1 MKNGNHIKRFKGDHW
16 KVDKLSKGLKKLMVS
31 TKKTTTTIKYRLTS
45 SKNQDILVNL
55 WGKRRGRTLLLY
67 HDKTS
72 IHIINR
78 TCKKGHFKTNYKS
91 GSVKMSSWL
100 SSMMSQSMRSTTT
113 FVTHLSKQ

>member
-55 WGKRRGRTLLLY
+55 WGKRRGKTILLY
-67 HDKTS
+67 NDKTT

-78 TCKKGHFKTNYKS
+78 TCKKEHFKTLHKS
-91 GSVKMSSWL
+91 KTAKISNWL
-100 SSMMSQSMRSTTT
+100 LSMMSKA
-113 FVTHLSKQ
+113 VTYIKKKYINHLR